1 MAGKGLGDDVLGIDA
16 YDGVGGGYGCAD
28 GVVGG
33 EGGETAVDD
42 GVADV
47 GAYGVVYEEELVAVS
62 ADAEGGEGAVVSLA
76 TAGEYVGDFGVGGG
90 DVAHVVDVVG
100 AGDDDDLVDV
110 GVAVEGA
117 YGVLDDG
124 HAVHVEK
131 LFGLVGS
138 EAASAAACQ

>member
-33 EGGETAVDD
+33 EGGEAAVDD

-47 GAYGVVYEEELVAVS
+47 GAHGVVYEEELVAVG
-62 ADAEGGEGAVVSLA
+62 ADAEGSEGAVVSFA

-110 GVAVEGA
+110 LPLFTSRASLASCSAVAIL
-117 YGVLDDG
+117 Y
-124 HAVHVEK
+124 
-131 LFGLVGS
+131 GLVLLPS
-138 EAASAAACQ
+138 PPA